1 MFDAWSQEDERTQMK
16 AFVERIYIERAS
28 VVLVGRDAH
37 VVDELGR
44 RLVQVL
50 RQEVNLEVAVLFDVT
65 DDKLLE
71 RVNQRLASLSVDQ
84 ARSLD
89 GVEQPPQVWV
99 LQVQAE
105 AQLSQ
110 VQMLTRLIRDFPAAN
125 LSLLLLST
133 PQVADGFLETALGR
147 FYAQWRIP
155 ESVPNT
161 SEQLSEAQSV
171 TMTSEAPSQTP
182 RVLRLAQMLTNLR
195 SPKAPFV
202 VAGAAL
208 VLLLISLIAGRR

>member
-71 RVNQRLASLSVDQ
+71 RVNQRLAS
-84 ARSLD
+84 
-89 GVEQPPQVWV
+89 E
-99 LQVQAE
+99 
-105 AQLSQ
+105 
-110 VQMLTRLIRDFPAAN
+110 
-125 LSLLLLST
+125 LLLLFS
-133 PQVADGFLETALGR
+133 QKCWCCFLCLCC
-147 FYAQWRIP
+147 WR
-155 ESVPNT
+155 
-161 SEQLSEAQSV
+161 
-171 TMTSEAPSQTP
+171 
-182 RVLRLAQMLTNLR
+182 
-195 SPKAPFV
+195 
-202 VAGAAL
+202 
-208 VLLLISLIAGRR
+208 